1 MDERAAREVLLV
13 RALDRAD
20 PPLTGWSAAER
31 AWATRVA
38 AEQVGPAGTPDAFI
52 AARAHAG
59 LQRFLPPDAAASR
72 AAREWLQR
80 PLRFRGVVLALL
92 AAGLVAGA
100 LLDAVA
106 SGRYINLLSLT
117 VFGVLGWNAVAY
129 VVLAARALWRLAGPT
144 GTPGVFARGLAR
156 LGAARSPPPRPRL
169 LAGTGLEALW
179 PAFAAAWAAASTRIT
194 RPALAAAL
202 HAGAAGVAAGGLA
215 SLYLRGLVWDFRVGW
230 ESTFLTPESVQA
242 ILAFALGPAA
252 ALTGLPLPDADG
264 VAALRLG
271 TAGGGAPAA
280 PWIHRYAVTVG
291 LAVVLP
297 RALLAAGSAVLARRR
312 AARFR
317 LPLDEP
323 YYQQLLRQHRAQPA
337 TVRVWPHAVAPA
349 AAAGLVLRAASAAVW
364 GERVSLD
371 LRPPVA
377 FGAEES
383 AGIDVPAP
391 TDVALVLADL
401 AATPEAE
408 QQGRLLAALGTAL
421 PAGVPLLLVLDEAAF
436 RARFGGLP
444 GRLDARRAAWTALA
458 AAHGATPVF
467 LDLGAPEATVAAAL
481 QAALDRPPGD
491 SHG

>member
-1 MDERAAREVLLV
+1 MDEVAAREVLLV
-13 RALDRAD
+13 RALDRAE
-20 PPLTGWSAAER
+20 PPLPGWSATER

-38 AEQVGPAGTPDAFI
+38 AEQVGPAAPPDAFI

-59 LQRFLPPDAAASR
+59 LQRFLPRDAPANR
-72 AAREWLQR
+72 AVWAWLQR
-80 PLRFRGVVLALL
+80 PLRFRGAVLAVLG
-92 AAGLVAGA
+92 AGLVAGV

-129 VVLAARALWRLAGPT
+129 VLLAGRALWRLAGLA
-144 GTPGVFARGLAR
+144 GAPGPFARALAW
-156 LGAARSPPPRPRL
+156 LGAGRSAPPRPRA
-169 LAGTGLEALW
+169 LAGTGLDPLW
-179 PAFAAAWAAASTRIT
+179 PAFAAAWAAASTRLT

-242 ILAFALGPAA
+242 VLALVLGPAA

-264 VAALRLG
+264 IAALRLG
-271 TAGGGAPAA
+271 PAGGGAPAA

-291 LAVVLP
+291 LAVLLP
-297 RALLAAGSAVLARRR
+297 RALLAVASAALARRR

-317 LPLDEP
+317 LSLDEG

-349 AAAGLVLRAASAAVW
+349 AAAGLALRAACAAVW

-377 FGAEES
+377 FGDEEA
-383 AGIDVPAP
+383 AGRDVPAP

-408 QQGRLLAALGTAL
+408 QQGRLLAALAAAL
-421 PAGVPLLLVLDEAAF
+421 PAGVPVLLLVDEAAF

-444 GRLDARRAAWTALA
+444 GRLEARRAAWSALA

-467 LDLGAPEATVAAAL
+467 LDLGAPDTAAAAAL
-481 QAALDRPPGD
+481 QAALDRPAGHGD
-491 SHG
+491 D